1 MSDMTTLQLGL
12 AAIGA
17 VVLIVMAVQATWS
30 SRKNQPRQ
38 PTPVEPGAGPV
49 DSLSLPGEGIEPELD
64 AVAFDA
70 AHFPR
75 PTPEKKAAMDALI
88 DVLAP
93 IALENVVSGDVALA
107 AMPATRRVGSKPFSV
122 EGLNQSS
129 AQWEVP
135 QGGQRYTQFQTG
147 VQLANRSGALSEIE
161 YSEFVMKT
169 QGFCDAINGT
179 PDFPEMREEVARAR
193 ELDQFAG
200 EHDAQLGF
208 CLQARRAA
216 WSPGY
221 VQQNV
226 ARHGFVAGAI
236 PGRMVLPASTVG
248 LPPVLTLHFDT
259 QAALADD
266 PAQSAIRELSF
277 SLDVPQVQCSEQA
290 FQRMREI
297 AVALATEMDGVITD
311 DSGIPLPL
319 EAMDQ
324 ISVDLE
330 GLYDTLR
337 QRDLAAGSA
346 LARRLFS

>member
-1 MSDMTTLQLGL
+1 MNDMSTLQLGL

-17 VVLIVMAVQATWS
+17 VVLIAMAVQATWS

-38 PTPVEPGAGPV
+38 PTPVEPEGGP
-49 DSLSLPGEGIEPELD
+49 DSVHLPSEGIEPELD
-64 AVAFDA
+64 AVAFDV
-70 AHFPR
+70 AHFPL

-93 IALENVVSGDVALA
+93 IALESVVSGDVALA

-122 EGLNQSS
+122 EGLNQTTQ
-129 AQWEVP
+129 QWEVP
-135 QGGQRYTQFQTG
+135 QGGHHYTQFQAG

-248 LPPVLTLHFDT
+248 LPPVLTLNFDT

-290 FQRMREI
+290 FARMREI
-297 AVALATEMDGVITD
+297 AVALAAEMDGVITD

-324 ISVDLE
+324 ISTDLE
-330 GLYDTLR
+330 GLYDTLQ

>member
-1 MSDMTTLQLGL
+1 MNDMSTLQLGL

-38 PTPVEPGAGPV
+38 PTPVEPEGGP
-49 DSLSLPGEGIEPELD
+49 DSVHLPSEGIEPELD

-70 AHFPR
+70 AHFPL

-93 IALENVVSGDVALA
+93 IALEGVVSGDVALA

-122 EGLNQSS
+122 EGLNQTTE
-129 AQWEVP
+129 QWEVP
-135 QGGQRYTQFQTG
+135 HAGQRYTQFQAG

-193 ELDQFAG
+193 ELDQFAS

-236 PGRMVLPASTVG
+236 PGRMVLPASTLG
-248 LPPVLTLHFDT
+248 LPPVLTLNFDT

-277 SLDVPQVQCSEQA
+277 SLDVPQVQCSAQA

-297 AVALATEMDGVITD
+297 AVALTTEMDGVITD

-324 ISVDLE
+324 ISTDLE
-330 GLYDTLR
+330 GLYDTLQ

>member
-1 MSDMTTLQLGL
+1 MSTLQLGL

-38 PTPVEPGAGPV
+38 PTPVEPEGGP
-49 DSLSLPGEGIEPELD
+49 DSVHLPSQGIEPELD

-70 AHFPR
+70 AHFPL

-93 IALENVVSGDVALA
+93 IALEGVVSGDVALA

-122 EGLNQSS
+122 EGLNQTTQ
-129 AQWEVP
+129 QWEVP
-135 QGGQRYTQFQTG
+135 QGGHHYTQFQAG

-221 VQQNV
+221 VQQSV

-248 LPPVLTLHFDT
+248 LPPVLTLNFDT

-290 FQRMREI
+290 FARMREI
-297 AVALATEMDGVITD
+297 AVALAAEMDGVITD

-324 ISVDLE
+324 ISTDLE
-330 GLYDTLR
+330 GLYDTLQ